1 MASSARF
8 DGIDIPLVYAVEI
21 EREFIGD
28 RARTAGGKLRQDLVA
43 VKRSWQLHT
52 RPLRLEQANQLLDH
66 LEAINYGP
74 GDFWLDDFGFTWN
87 TVRAVI
93 VAESIRESHV
103 GISIDGRWHNNAREL
118 SFTVV
123 EV

>member
-87 TVRAVI
+87 TI
-93 VAESIRESHV
+93 KCIIFPESIHETHV
-103 GISIDGRWHNNAREL
+103 EVSINGEWHSNAREL
-118 SFTVV
+118 SLTVV